1 MSIGKRP
8 RLLYHCGLCY
18 PSSRMIRKLLKRVF
32 KRPSSTKRTTHD
44 APATIPAKSHG
55 IQREAVSPAARRTCE
70 TLQEAGHK
78 AFVVGGAV
86 RDLIAG
92 IKPKDFDVATD
103 ATPDE
108 IETRFGREVRLL
120 VQEVTDDK
128 SLPKPERKRLQV
140 EHAPHASSA
149 AQLIKIADKLSN
161 SRDMKNDPPE
171 GWSVERRIEYLDFSD
186 RVVEGCRGVSEVLE
200 ACYDAVVRDSR
211 ETLSG

>member
-1 MSIGKRP
+1 MNDLAI
-8 RLLYHCGLCY
+8 
-18 PSSRMIRKLLKRVF
+18 LLKAIKFSAEKHRDQRR
-32 KRPSSTKRTTHD
+32 KGAGSSPYINHPIEV
-44 APATIPAKSHG
+44 A
-55 IQREAVSPAARRTCE
+55 EAITA
-70 TLQEAGHK
+70 L
-78 AFVVGGAV
+78 
-86 RDLIAG
+86 AG
-92 IKPKDFDVATD
+92 ISNLTVLVEAILHDTIEDTIT
-103 ATPDE
+103 TPDE

-161 SRDMKNDPPE
+161 IRDMKNDPPE